1 VTRGDAPGHTSSPV
15 EDGPRL
21 THALS
26 QLRLPMLL
34 AEVQQRIEEIIGTR
48 DRMDGLLDAVLA
60 VSSGLELDVTLRQIV
75 QAAIDL
81 VDARYG
87 ALGVVGEDGLL
98 SQFVYVGIDDTT
110 RELIG
115 ALPTGHGVLGVVI
128 EEGKPLRLDD
138 LSTHPASVGFPPNHP
153 PMRTF
158 LGVPIKGR
166 GEQVFGR
173 LYLTEKNNGSGFTE
187 DDELVVQALAG
198 AAGIAVDNA
207 RLYEEARR
215 RQRWLEAS
223 GEVTAELLGGTD
235 PTEALRLIA
244 GLAQEL
250 TSADYTIIA
259 LPEDPEAAPSEI
271 SELIVAVCAGLDPD
285 AMTGRRIP
293 LAGSTSGAVFADH
306 VPRNVP
312 SLSFD
317 LADGLGVEFGP
328 ALALPLGG
336 GEWVSGVLLA
346 VRAPGSTGFDEHE
359 LQVVSSFADQAAL
372 ALHRAEGQSARREL
386 EVLADRDRIA
396 RDLHDHVIQRLFAIG
411 LAMQGTHRLAKS
423 PVVAGRLAEH
433 IELLHQVIQDIR
445 TAIFDLQ
452 AGPADSPRLR
462 SRLHEVITEL
472 TTDAPLRTTVRLSG
486 PLDVLPADL
495 AQPAEAVVREAV
507 SNAVRHAGARE
518 LTITVSVDDDLVIDV
533 TDDGIGIQES
543 VAHSGLSNLQQR
555 AAAAGGSLT
564 IDRPAA
570 GGTHLLWTA
579 PLP

>member
-1 VTRGDAPGHTSSPV
+1 
-15 EDGPRL
+15 
-21 THALS
+21 
-26 QLRLPMLL
+26 
-34 AEVQQRIEEIIGTR
+34 
-48 DRMDGLLDAVLA
+48 
-60 VSSGLELDVTLRQIV
+60 
-75 QAAIDL
+75 
-81 VDARYG
+81 
-87 ALGVVGEDGLL
+87 
-98 SQFVYVGIDDTT
+98 
-110 RELIG
+110 
-115 ALPTGHGVLGVVI
+115 VVI

-250 TSADYTIIA
+250 TSADYTVIA

-285 AMTGRRIP
+285 GMTGRRIP

-518 LTITVSVDDDLVIDV
+518 LTITVSVDDNLVIDV

-555 AAAAGGSLT
+555 ATAAGGTLT